1 MHQTI
6 FAQEDFQI
14 LESLISRYLSLV
26 ERYFPELQ
34 NKVKT
39 HLLTHIVS
47 KFLISIFVAFFP
59 PPLSLSLSVAYT
71 LVCKVKT
78 VPTHYMIMNWIALG
92 NQILKSLFSQT
103 KSSDMDLLL
112 LFLRMSLKKDMEL
125 LEQSFSIRKINLP
138 EVETQLLF
146 LEKVI
151 LFSISSWEDSFRQ
164 MAFGI
169 LQEYMYM

>member
-47 KFLISIFVAFFP
+47 KFLISIFVAFS

-78 VPTHYMIMNWIALG
+78 VLTHYMIMNWIALG
-92 NQILKSLFSQT
+92 N
-103 KSSDMDLLL
+103 
-112 LFLRMSLKKDMEL
+112 
-125 LEQSFSIRKINLP
+125 
-138 EVETQLLF
+138 
-146 LEKVI
+146 
-151 LFSISSWEDSFRQ
+151 
-164 MAFGI
+164 
-169 LQEYMYM
+169 

>member
-47 KFLISIFVAFFP
+47 KFLISIFVAFSP
-59 PPLSLSLSVAYT
+59 LSPLSLSLSISDAYT
-71 LVCKVKT
+71 LVCKGKT

-92 NQILKSLFSQT
+92 N
-103 KSSDMDLLL
+103 
-112 LFLRMSLKKDMEL
+112 
-125 LEQSFSIRKINLP
+125 
-138 EVETQLLF
+138 
-146 LEKVI
+146 
-151 LFSISSWEDSFRQ
+151 
-164 MAFGI
+164 
-169 LQEYMYM
+169 